1 MKKYLK
7 HKIRKAKKMLG
18 FTLAE
23 SMVTLG
29 IVSFALVSGAGILT
43 IALKT
48 SATARA
54 KTAAI
59 GIANEF
65 MELYRNLSYDQI
77 GTTTGWPAG
86 SIPSSRNIS
95 RSGLTFTA
103 TTRVDY
109 IDDPFDGNAAGT
121 IIGKPRDTAPND
133 YKRMEIKILSSDKTL
148 TTLTTIISPR
158 GLESAPNTGSLL
170 LKVFDATGQPVPEAT
185 IQITNSTTAPQ
196 VNITNT
202 TDIDGNLSVL
212 SLPPSLQNY
221 RITVAKSG
229 YTTDGT
235 EQANGNGYTP
245 AKPDLSIMANEVTE
259 ASFTIDRKST
269 LIVKTVNQQCQS
281 ISNKAFRLA
290 GRKLRGNNPDTLKYS
305 GDHDTGQ
312 SGRVTIGD
320 LEWDQYDLNLAGGGN
335 DDIAGKN
342 PSVIDLPAGVS
353 QELTLVLAPHSPHSL
368 LVTVND
374 ANTGL
379 PLTDAAVTVSRTG
392 DDPATLITGRGF
404 FIQSDWSGGGNQAA
418 FTDPDQ
424 YWSKDQNID
433 DATTAGIL
441 TLSESVENFAY
452 EESFSSIDRQDIG
465 ATTAV
470 WDGSGI
476 VSLPQTG
483 GVYELQA
490 AAQTIKINSES
501 GWIGGATV
509 EAVQNLNSGIIRYLL
524 SSDGGLNFEPVNL
537 GEPHAF
543 ALRGSDLRLRME
555 LETPDN
561 LLTPTVDTA
570 SVSYSIESYQ
580 SPGALVSS
588 TFDTGGSSTFQGIQ
602 WDPANQIAEAGAD
615 SAKFQIAANNDNS
628 AWNFKGPDN
637 TADTYYSTSG
647 MTLGNLFDN
656 NRYVRY
662 RAILSTEDTRYSPT
676 LSSVAIG
683 YTSGCT
689 PPGQVFFGNLR
700 NDSYLVEITKTGY
713 TAYSTT
719 IDVQSQTE
727 QTIPLTPEP

>member
-1 MKKYLK
+1 MKKYIK
-7 HKIRKAKKMLG
+7 HKIRKAKKILG

-23 SMVTLG
+23 SIVTLG
-29 IVSFALVSGAGILT
+29 IVSFALVSGASILT
-43 IALKT
+43 IALKI

-65 MELYRNLSYDQI
+65 MELYRNLPYDQI
-77 GTTTGWPAG
+77 GTTAGWPPG
-86 SIPSSRNIS
+86 SIPASQNIS
-95 RSGLTFTA
+95 RSGLTFA
-103 TTRVDY
+103 VTTRVDY
-109 IDDPFDGNAAGT
+109 MDDPFDGNAAGT
-121 IIGKPRDTAPND
+121 IVGKPRDTAPND
-133 YKRMEIKILSSDKTL
+133 YKRAEIKILSGSRTL
-148 TTLTTIISPR
+148 TALTTIISPR

-170 LKVFDATGQPVPEAT
+170 LKVFDAAGQPVPEAT
-185 IQITNSTTAPQ
+185 VQIANSTTIP
-196 VNITNT
+196 VINITNT

-212 SLPPSLQNY
+212 SLPPSLQSY

-229 YTTDGT
+229 YTIDGT
-235 EQANGNGYTP
+235 ENPNGNGYTP
-245 AKPDLSIMANEVTE
+245 LKPDLSIMANEVTE
-259 ASFTIDRKST
+259 ASFTIDRKSALT
-269 LIVKTVNQQCQS
+269 VKTINQQCQT
-281 ISNKAFRLA
+281 ISNKAFRLQSK
-290 GRKLRGNNPDTLKYS
+290 KLRGNNPDTLKYT

-320 LEWDQYDLNLAGGGN
+320 LEWDKYDLNLTGGN

-379 PLTDAAVTVSRTG
+379 PLTDATVTVSRTG

-404 FIQSDWSGGGNQAA
+404 FIQSDWAGGNNQAMFA
-418 FTDPDQ
+418 NPDQ

-433 DATTAGIL
+433 DTTTAGIL
-441 TLSESVENFAY
+441 TLSETVENFGY
-452 EESFSSIDRQDIG
+452 EESFSAIDRQDIG

-476 VSLPQTG
+476 ISLPQNG
-483 GVYELQA
+483 GLYESQA
-490 AAQTIKINSES
+490 AAQTIKINLAN
-501 GWIGGATV
+501 GWIAGATA
-509 EAVQNLNSGIIRYLL
+509 EAAQNLNGGTIRYYL
-524 SSDGGLNFEPVNL
+524 SSDGGLNFEPINL
-537 GEPHAF
+537 SEPHEF
-543 ALRGSDLRLRME
+543 ALRGSDLRLRVE

-561 LLTPTVDTA
+561 LLTPTVDMV
-570 SVSYSIESYQ
+570 SVSYAVESYQ
-580 SPGALVSS
+580 TPGVLESS
-588 TFDTGGSSTFQGIQ
+588 TFDTGGPSTFQGIQ
-602 WDPANQIAEAGAD
+602 WDPANQIAETGTD
-615 SAKFQIAANNDNS
+615 SVKFQIAANNDNS

-637 TADTYYSTSG
+637 TADTYYSISG

-656 NRYVRY
+656 SRYVRY
-662 RAILSTEDTRYSPT
+662 RAILSAEDRRYSPT

-689 PPGQVFFGNLR
+689 PPGQVFFSDLR

-713 TAYSTT
+713 IPYSTMV
-719 IDVQSQTE
+719 DVQSQTE

>member
-7 HKIRKAKKMLG
+7 RKIRKAKKMLG

-29 IVSFALVSGAGILT
+29 IVSFALISGAGILT

-65 MELYRNLSYDQI
+65 VELYRNLPYDQV

-86 SIPSSRNIS
+86 SIPASQNIS
-95 RSGLTFTA
+95 RSGLTFA
-103 TTRVDY
+103 ASTRVDY

-121 IIGKPRDTAPND
+121 IVGKPRDTAPND
-133 YKRMEIKILSSDKTL
+133 YKRTEIKIFSGSNVL

-170 LKVFDATGQPVPEAT
+170 LKVFDASGQPVPEAT
-185 IQITNSTTAPQ
+185 VQIANSTTIPV

-221 RITVAKSG
+221 RITVAKPG

-245 AKPDLSIMANEVTE
+245 AKPDLSIMINEVTE
-259 ASFTIDRKST
+259 ASFTIDRKSS

-290 GRKLRGNNPDTLKYS
+290 GRKLRGNNPDTLKYA
-305 GDHDTGQ
+305 GNHDTGQ

-320 LEWDQYDLNLAGGGN
+320 LEWDQYDLNLTGGGN

-353 QELTLVLAPHSPHSL
+353 QELTLILAPHSPHSL

-379 PLTDAAVTVSRTG
+379 PLTDATVTVSRAG
-392 DDPATLITGRGF
+392 GDPATLITGRGF
-404 FIQSDWSGGGNQAA
+404 FIQSDWSGGNNQAIFA
-418 FTDPDQ
+418 NPDQ

-433 DATTAGIL
+433 DGTTAGIL
-441 TLSESVENFAY
+441 TLSESTENFAY

-465 ATTAV
+465 ATTAA

-476 VSLPQTG
+476 VALPQNSG
-483 GVYELQA
+483 AYDLQA
-490 AAQTIKINSES
+490 AAQTIKINSEN
-501 GWIGGATV
+501 GWIASATV
-509 EAVQNLNSGIIRYLL
+509 EAVQNLNSGAIRYLL

-537 GEPHAF
+537 GEPHTF

-561 LLTPTVDTA
+561 LLTPAIDTA

-580 SPGALVSS
+580 SPGVLESS
-588 TFDTGGSSTFQGIQ
+588 TFDTGGPSAFQGIQ
-602 WDPANQIAEAGAD
+602 WDPANQITEAGAD
-615 SAKFQIAANNDNS
+615 SVKFQIASNNDS
-628 AWNFKGPDN
+628 IAWNFKGPDN
-637 TADTYYSTSG
+637 TAGTYYSTSG

-656 NRYVRY
+656 YRYVRY
-662 RAILSTEDTRYSPT
+662 RAILSAEDHRYSPT
-676 LSSVAIG
+676 LSSIAIG

-689 PPGQVFFGNLR
+689 PPGQVFFSDLR
-700 NDSYLVEITKTGY
+700 NDSYLVEITKIGY
-713 TAYSTT
+713 LPYSTML
-719 IDVQSQTE
+719 DVQSQTE